1 MAWATCLA
9 SNLAATDRPES
20 SLDTLREV
28 ERRAAQTLEWV
39 SGKLGLV
46 DEALDQLTLGR
57 VALYRAILKDSS
69 FEPACEVITAAV
81 DHLRAASDMIYFS
94 LLSRAWLRYME
105 GDPEGAQADLDES
118 WYIAERG
125 SMKLHMADIHLH
137 RVRLFRDHAAL
148 DAAAKLIEE
157 TGYHRRDGELADA
170 REALGSGSAS
180 SRSLTWR

>member
-81 DHLRAASDMIYFS
+81 AHLRAASDMIYFS
-94 LLSRAWLRYME
+94 RRAME
-105 GDPEGAQADLDES
+105 GGTPRRGARDSRPLDG
-118 WYIAERG
+118 RR
-125 SMKLHMADIHLH
+125 K
-137 RVRLFRDHAAL
+137 V
-148 DAAAKLIEE
+148 IE
-157 TGYHRRDGELADA
+157 
-170 REALGSGSAS
+170 
-180 SRSLTWR
+180 